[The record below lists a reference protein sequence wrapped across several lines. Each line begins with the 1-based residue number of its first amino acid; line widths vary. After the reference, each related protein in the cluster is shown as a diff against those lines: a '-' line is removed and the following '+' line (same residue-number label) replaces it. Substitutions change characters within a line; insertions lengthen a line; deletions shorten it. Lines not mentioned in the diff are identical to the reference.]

1 MDRALEGMTTKALR
15 RLVKRHPLRKDTM
28 DADHEFG
35 VEYRLYAQGFDHMSE
50 EQERRKLIEWLAYLQ
65 RTQPLRAAS

>member
-1 MDRALEGMTTKALR
+1 
-15 RLVKRHPLRKDTM
+15 M